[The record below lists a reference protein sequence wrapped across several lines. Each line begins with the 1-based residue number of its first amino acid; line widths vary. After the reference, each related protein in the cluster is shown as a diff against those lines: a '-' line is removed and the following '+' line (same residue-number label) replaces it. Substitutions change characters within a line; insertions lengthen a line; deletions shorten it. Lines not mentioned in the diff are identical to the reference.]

1 MAGADLDFAP
11 GDRISGFIEYQRAS
25 RMATLI
31 EYQCP
36 VAVVEVASHCL
47 DRRLP
52 GIPRGNQSPPFL
64 RHDRINP
71 APVLV
76 C

>member
-1 MAGADLDFAP
+1 MFDPAGRWMAGADLDFAT
-11 GDRISGFIEYQRAS
+11 GDRISGFIENQRTS

-36 VAVVEVASHCL
+36 LVVVGVVSHCL

-52 GIPRGNQSPPFL
+52 GIPR
-64 RHDRINP
+64 
-71 APVLV
+71 
-76 C
+76 